1 MNFNLDLMSISH
13 LLILLICFVLLTP
26 AYVIVIKTLSTI
38 PVIFIVLGVRLFRKL
53 GPREYLI
60 ISRAEIFFSLVVF
73 LCFFFSILTYDQIVP
88 YLLFWNFPII
98 FAFYFFGS
106 QLASVSFQSYN
117 PIMRTQAQGSFVLS
131 FFVILVLIF
140 APIFPNSFDAS
151 LAWRAALTGIIFI
164 IGINAFS
171 ALKIPKR
178 IHNFEILDH
187 RHDEVGRQLRRL
199 RRIRSVLTDG
209 SDGRTIDEALNT
221 ITSSYDAA
229 FNGFR
234 ANNISEAENQ
244 ILRAEAEVDGL
255 SRTYNDRVRL
265 SLRDELKAKV
275 TQAVSDLAKLRQEFE
290 AANLQGAELDG
301 LEART
306 RKLATEITDM
316 ALDSDTLDTQLEP
329 FEKLFSDLVTTRTA
343 LRFREN
349 VGASLDL
356 EGRRAKLTHLI
367 DQFSVVRIASAEDLA
382 AKYRILRDAASEHR
396 AAVIALRSEILRGFI
411 VFEASAFNTK
421 VILPSAITTTAVMS
435 GAIVVY
441 QRRTA
446 TSDDIQC
453 ELDGVLIDLQV
464 SRSFAIPLAS
474 GRPFAISSFD
484 MVGKRGGTGRIT
496 VKITD
501 PTENRSELFSFK
513 IIVTS
518 TFLESPKDILALA
531 TPSGGVAG
539 FLVWLLWKDL
549 ALAGQLGVAIGGM
562 IGLSGFAIQRFLVRR
577 AVRQY
582 GAGTP

>member
-343 LRFREN
+343 LRFRE
-349 VGASLDL
+349 
-356 EGRRAKLTHLI
+356 RW
-367 DQFSVVRIASAEDLA
+367 SVA
-382 AKYRILRDAASEHR
+382 
-396 AAVIALRSEILRGFI
+396 
-411 VFEASAFNTK
+411 
-421 VILPSAITTTAVMS
+421 
-435 GAIVVY
+435 
-441 QRRTA
+441 
-446 TSDDIQC
+446 
-453 ELDGVLIDLQV
+453 
-464 SRSFAIPLAS
+464 
-474 GRPFAISSFD
+474 
-484 MVGKRGGTGRIT
+484 
-496 VKITD
+496 
-501 PTENRSELFSFK
+501 
-513 IIVTS
+513 
-518 TFLESPKDILALA
+518 
-531 TPSGGVAG
+531 
-539 FLVWLLWKDL
+539 
-549 ALAGQLGVAIGGM
+549 
-562 IGLSGFAIQRFLVRR
+562 
-577 AVRQY
+577 
-582 GAGTP
+582 